1 MIRGWRIWWR
11 YLRGP
16 RWEAALRYTG
26 KSGAPGATHELHKEK
41 AYGTDAAV
49 VGLTEFMASWC
60 FNFNNQ
66 STTIRGYLSA
76 IKYYHKMVGS

>member
-60 FNFNNQ
+60 FNFNKSKHNHPRLLV
-66 STTIRGYLSA
+66 SNKVLP
-76 IKYYHKMVGS
+76 